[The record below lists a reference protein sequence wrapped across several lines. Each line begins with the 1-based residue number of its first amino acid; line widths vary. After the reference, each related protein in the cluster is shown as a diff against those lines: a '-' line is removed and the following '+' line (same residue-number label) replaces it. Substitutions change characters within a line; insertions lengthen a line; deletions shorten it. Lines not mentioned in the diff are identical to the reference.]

1 MCYRTLI
8 KELQDNWRIL
18 GPMTVAE
25 GGGANLASVHVCGRM
40 LCQFPLPLA
49 CLSLTWDRLFLS
61 ITFKNASACLQ
72 CCMELA
78 LQVTFINF
86 HDRTAAC

>member
-25 GGGANLASVHVCGRM
+25 GGGLILLPCMSAVGCCANFLSRLHVC
-40 LCQFPLPLA
+40 L
-49 CLSLTWDRLFLS
+49 
-61 ITFKNASACLQ
+61 
-72 CCMELA
+72 
-78 LQVTFINF
+78 
-86 HDRTAAC
+86 